1 MPSFL
6 RNVKLGSLTV
16 WPAVLGLVAC
26 VGLGSTTTGCIIVD
40 DDDDDT
46 VIIDD
51 GPRPSE
57 VPMEMSIETD
67 VQLDAVPGDGVG
79 VFVEYYSSGVYR
91 VWTTCD
97 TSFSGAVCPM
107 DIFMSVDTSST
118 IDAITTDDLEG
129 ADHVNINEAAGTVD
143 LHVDTGVD
151 YDALEISTTPGAI
164 LRLEVLIDGVP
175 QPRFVYWFGNGVL
188 HNGAP
193 TSPVDFV
200 PTVP

>member
-1 MPSFL
+1 M
-6 RNVKLGSLTV
+6 

-46 VIIDD
+46 VIIDNG
-51 GPRPSE
+51 GPRPPE
-57 VPMEMSIETD
+57 QPMEMSIETD

-79 VFVEYYSSGVYR
+79 VFVEYYSNGVYR

-97 TSFSGAVCPM
+97 TNFSGVVCPI
-107 DIFMSVDTSST
+107 DVFMSVDTSST

-129 ADHVNINEAAGTVD
+129 ADHVNVNEAAGTVD
-143 LHVDTGVD
+143 MHVDTGVD
-151 YDALEISTTPGAI
+151 FDAIEISTTPGAI
-164 LRLEVLIDGVP
+164 LRLEVLIDGVA